1 MKHANKKFFSSPNQK
16 DNSRVGSQHPKKKK
30 KKVYNIQFNSH
41 IVHSVLQKSVI
52 NYQLY
57 MSKKASNKIKL
68 ESTTNNQE

>member
-1 MKHANKKFFSSPNQK
+1 MFFFSPNQK

-30 KKVYNIQFNSH
+30 KVYNIQFNSY

-52 NYQLY
+52 NYQLD